1 MAKKK
6 EAEEGTKLIAKNRK
20 AFHDFFIVEQV
31 EAGLV
36 LKGTEVK
43 SLRAG
48 HVTMDDA
55 FARVKDGEAVLLALT
70 IPPYEMGTYANHVPD
85 RPRRLL
91 LHRREI
97 AKLAEKTNVERLT
110 IVPLEL
116 YFKRG
121 YCKVLLGIA
130 KGKKLH
136 DKRQTIREREDKKAI
151 QRAYRGRGD

>member
-6 EAEEGTKLIAKNRK
+6 QDDEGTKSIAKNRS
-20 AFHDFFIVEQV
+20 AFHEFFIVEQV

-36 LKGTEVK
+36 LTGTEVK
-43 SLRAG
+43 SLREG
-48 HVTMDDA
+48 HCVIDDA
-55 FARVKDGEAVLLALT
+55 FARVRDGEAQLLGLS
-70 IPPYEMGTYANHVPD
+70 IPPYKNGTYANHLPD

-97 AKLAEKTNVERLT
+97 AKLEEKTNVERLT

-116 YFKRG
+116 YWKRG
-121 YCKVLLGIA
+121 FAKVLLGVA

-136 DKRQTIREREDKKAI
+136 DKRQSLREKEDKRTI
-151 QRAYRGRGD
+151 QRALRGRD